1 MSDTSKTPESKTYKP
16 ILYVH
21 PFYPTFS
28 IKEVPEG
35 EAPKYQ
41 VKFNQAYVYYHSDD
55 TLIAS
60 PIEISGMSSSF
71 ELGDDAKKF
80 YVQLVL
86 TDGSPTSAA
95 FMEGDLPD
103 NDDDNK
109 YFFVCE
115 IEDFNVKSFKLR
127 ENIHWSVSEETD
139 AFEHPFKIETQTDEA
154 SNFQWRVLSELSSL
168 TEGTNGDEVN
178 LAGVGFDAWNTIT
191 SDKYIVLQANVS
203 SGTITSWSLDAVDIG
218 DTDEVGVTGSP
229 PEQNKIRLL
238 IGKVEDTTSSHKQAI
253 NDAQRITYGFLN
265 GSLVQVFE
273 SAPTHADDL

>member
-35 EAPKYQ
+35 AAPIYQ

-55 TLIAS
+55 ALIES

-71 ELGDDAKKF
+71 QLGDDAKTF
-80 YVQLVL
+80 YVELVL

-115 IEDFNVKSFKLR
+115 IEDFNIKSFKLR
-127 ENIHWSVSEETD
+127 ENIHWNTDGSSSIPYTIYFADET
-139 AFEHPFKIETQTDEA
+139 
-154 SNFQWRVLSELSSL
+154 VLTLS
-168 TEGTNGDEVN
+168 GIYN
-178 LAGVGFDAWNTIT
+178 LYDPD
-191 SDKYIVLQANVS
+191 SDNDWSAEFAVS
-203 SGTITSWSLDAVDIG
+203 SGEMTQGVVYNSTTDRGIG
-218 DTDEVGVTGSP
+218 AGTQTVYRLPLIRSGVKVSSGGLYEEYISCKDGSP
-229 PEQNKIRLL
+229 KTLL
-238 IGKVEDTTSSHKQAI
+238 IKV
-253 NDAQRITYGFLN
+253 G
-265 GSLVQVFE
+265 
-273 SAPTHADDL
+273 